1 VSGRDSAWNFA
12 MPPVAGS
19 PSAAIQPERE
29 TVTAIALAPPS
40 ATLVLVGDATPEE
53 PESAKVVEP
62 ESAKL
67 AEPESAKPVE
77 PESAKPSEPESPAV
91 RRPVRRVDAVDGL
104 RHVKNSLGTEPFGS
118 ELYQRQAIFVCVTG
132 FSELGLAPEIL
143 EAIRDVGYEKP
154 SPIQEQAIPAL
165 LEGRDVIGQA
175 QTGTELP
182 SRCPGIP
189 LPSGC
194 SNARLIHG

>member
-1 VSGRDSAWNFA
+1 MRFDHLKASVTKSFWRPSRAQGCLQAVSATLLASVFVLSSSASIHDARVSGRDSAWNFA

-67 AEPESAKPVE
+67 AEPERAKPVE

-91 RRPVRRVDAVDGL
+91 RRPVRRVDAVDGYL
-104 RHVKNSLGTEPFGS
+104 WSV
-118 ELYQRQAIFVCVTG
+118 YQR
-132 FSELGLAPEIL
+132 
-143 EAIRDVGYEKP
+143 
-154 SPIQEQAIPAL
+154 
-165 LEGRDVIGQA
+165 
-175 QTGTELP
+175 TGT
-182 SRCPGIP
+182 
-189 LPSGC
+189 
-194 SNARLIHG
+194 